1 MTNKK
6 TTKTRQKKKIRLIGR
21 YFRLVIPNLV
31 QGTKNLPKLKQK
43 VYDLL
48 QEKETS
54 RGLEKWS
61 ISVETHKTTGVPHLD
76 ILLIYSGK
84 IFNSYS
90 RYDYIIKHGNLTRYS
105 RLNEAILA
113 YNFKEDKS
121 PIRNFDI
128 SKSLVK
134 YHASNK
140 KGLYKILETAM
151 LENPFT
157 FNANEWIHDKKIRG
171 EIIMTSWQSIV
182 KAIQIEQ
189 EIVCNKLLRSKP
201 GIQLIT
207 SQLIRSKLSPEE
219 LKIYNSWSGYQVI
232 VDHINQIPT
241 YGTRRPHK
249 MKQLLIIG
257 PPNTGKTTLAL
268 EIEKYV
274 AVYYKDVTNW
284 FPKYRSHVYGMILW
298 NEFGLKSM
306 KYQKLLNL
314 LEGVKLDL
322 EYKGGSTL
330 KIDSQL
336 MFMTSN
342 IPLNRHIQLKF
353 RDSKDRRYSRLNLRA
368 RITEVILPSNHNL
381 FFLTKLIN
389 RSLF

>member
-1 MTNKK
+1 M
-6 TTKTRQKKKIRLIGR
+6 
-21 YFRLVIPNLV
+21 Y
-31 QGTKNLPKLKQK
+31 
-43 VYDLL
+43 
-48 QEKETS
+48 S
-54 RGLEKWS
+54 RS
-61 ISVETHKTTGVPHLD
+61 SFTP
-76 ILLIYSGK
+76 
-84 IFNSYS
+84 S

-105 RLNEAILA
+105 KLNEAILS

-128 SKSLVK
+128 SKSLIK

-140 KGLYKILETAM
+140 KSLYKILETAM

-157 FNANEWIHDKKIRG
+157 FNANEWILENKIRG
-171 EIIMTSWQSIV
+171 EMIMTSWQSIV
-182 KAIQIEQ
+182 KAVTIEQ
-189 EIVCNKLLRSKP
+189 ETVCNNLLRNKP

-207 SQLIRSKLSPEE
+207 PELISSKLTPEE
-219 LKIYNSWSGYQVI
+219 LKVYNSWSGYQVI
-232 VDHINQIPT
+232 IDHINQIPT

-249 MKQLLIIG
+249 TKQLLIVG

-284 FPKYRSHVYGMILW
+284 FPKYRSHVYEMILW
-298 NEFGLKSM
+298 NEFGLRSM

-342 IPLNRHIQLKF
+342 MSLNRHIQHRF
-353 RDSKDRRYSRLNLRA
+353 RNPQDRRDSRLNLRA
-368 RITEVILPSNHNL
+368 RITEVILPPNHNL
-381 FFLTKLIN
+381 FFLTKVITKYII
-389 RSLF
+389 SKSSQ